1 MFLSDGCSG
10 RYQGGHE
17 VSTGSDSGLGDISP
31 KLAALLRTQL
41 FGDDHATR
49 YFLAVVRRG
58 GFSMAARSLG
68 LTYSTLRNEITGLE
82 EHLDMRLFHSTGGRA
97 KLTLEG
103 EQLLQLSEK
112 LLDEHS
118 TTAIYGEQSDL
129 VLSIPTL
136 VLEGFLY
143 RELISI
149 LRENSG
155 LKVSLVNDAPEMQKT
170 ADVVIW
176 LQEPLAGNELS
187 RTLTQARQ
195 LSTLSFSPYV
205 AERMTR
211 GRTAPSSLDDMD
223 HSMTVQYEG
232 YEQFVCFGEW
242 NEHIAQ
248 RKHSA
253 IHVDSPQA
261 QWQMI
266 RWANCIGLLPDK
278 SVYLNNGVRRLPAFL
293 DTALELDVWSG
304 LNTRSAHIP
313 GARMI
318 AKRIFRAFRSH

>member
-1 MFLSDGCSG
+1 
-10 RYQGGHE
+10 
-17 VSTGSDSGLGDISP
+17 
-31 KLAALLRTQL
+31 
-41 FGDDHATR
+41 
-49 YFLAVVRRG
+49 
-58 GFSMAARSLG
+58 MAARSLG
-68 LTYSTLRNEITGLE
+68 LRYSTLRNEITRLE
-82 EHLDMRLFHSTGGRA
+82 EHLDMRLFHSTNGRA

-103 EQLLQLSEK
+103 EQLFQLSEK
-112 LLDEHS
+112 LLDENA
-118 TTAIYGEQSDL
+118 TTAMYGEQSDL

-155 LKVSLVNDAPEMQKT
+155 LKVSLVDDAPEMQET
-170 ADVVIW
+170 ADLVIW
-176 LQEPLAGNELS
+176 LQEPRDGNEL
-187 RTLTQARQ
+187 RRKLTQPRQ

-205 AERMTR
+205 TERMTR
-211 GRTAPSSLDDMD
+211 GRAVPAGLEDME
-223 HSMTVQYEG
+223 HFMTVQYDG
-232 YEQFVCFGEW
+232 YESFSCFGEW
-242 NEHIAQ
+242 NDFIAQ
-248 RKHSA
+248 RRHSA

-278 SVYLNNGVRRLPAFL
+278 SAYLNSGVRRLPAFL

-313 GARMI
+313 DARMI
-318 AKRIFRAFRSH
+318 AKRVSRVFRSQ